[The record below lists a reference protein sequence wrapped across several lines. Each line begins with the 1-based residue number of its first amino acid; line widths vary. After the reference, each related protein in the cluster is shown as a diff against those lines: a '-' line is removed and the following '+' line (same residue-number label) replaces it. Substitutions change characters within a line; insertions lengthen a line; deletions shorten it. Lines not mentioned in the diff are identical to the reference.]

1 MQTSK
6 KISFYSKMLKEHDE
20 LTKLGIY
27 VSFESFIDTK
37 IETAHERKNYSLAAA
52 LERLKNIHESNF
64 Y

>member
-1 MQTSK
+1 
-6 KISFYSKMLKEHDE
+6 MLKEHDE

-27 VSFESFIDTK
+27 LSFESFIDTK
-37 IETAHERKNYSLAAA
+37 IETAHGRKNYSLAAA